1 MAGSRIAFR
10 VDASPQMGGGH
21 VMRCLTLARRLM
33 EAGAETMFIAAAIPD
48 PLRRL
53 IADADIGLAEI
64 APAPGSAHSARDW
77 DRASWDETVQRED
90 AERTA
95 ALLADQ
101 GYDWLLVDHYGLDA
115 RWEARVGETVGR
127 IAVIDDLANRPHACA
142 LLVDQTFGRDP
153 ADYAPLTGG
162 TAELLIGAHYALL
175 RPEFAEARPAALA
188 RHCAPGPV
196 ERILISLGMTDVGG
210 LTEIAA
216 RAALA
221 RTGAVIDI
229 VLGSAAP
236 TLDALRGLAAQEPR
250 VTLHVDTPEVC
261 RLMVAADLAIGAAGT
276 TSWERCCLGL
286 PAITFA
292 IAGNQRL
299 IAAKLAEAG
308 AIRLLDSTDPQAIG
322 DALAAMSADPEL
334 RLSLAEA
341 SAAICDGQ
349 GAARVASR
357 MLD

>member
-10 VDASPQMGGGH
+10 VDASPRMGGGH
-21 VMRCLTLARRLM
+21 VMRCLTLARRLIG
-33 EAGAETMFIAAAIPD
+33 AGAEILFIAAAIPD

-53 IADADIGLAEI
+53 VAEAGIRVAGI
-64 APAPGSAHSARDW
+64 APAPGSAHSAHDW
-77 DRASWDETVQRED
+77 DRASWDEAVQRED

-95 ALLADQ
+95 ALLAGR

-115 RWEARVGETVGR
+115 RWEARVRATVGR

-153 ADYAPLTGG
+153 ADYAPLTGAA
-162 TAELLIGAHYALL
+162 AELLVGADYALL

-196 ERILISLGMTDVGG
+196 DRILISLGMTDVGG
-210 LTEIAA
+210 LTGIAA
-216 RAALA
+216 RAALD
-221 RTGAVIDI
+221 RTDAAIDI

-236 TLDALRGLAAQEPR
+236 TLDAVRELAAGEPR
-250 VTLHVDTPEVC
+250 VALHVDTPDVC
-261 RLMVAADLAIGAAGT
+261 GLMVAADLAIGAAGT

-322 DALAAMSADPEL
+322 DALAAVSADREL
-334 RLSLAEA
+334 RLRLARA
-341 SAAICDGQ
+341 SAAICDGE